1 MSSNCGLNLKIHSSS
16 LTQFEA
22 SVTEGFPFCMS
33 RWASRLTAA
42 DHGREM
48 VPIFIET
55 LLPELTGVSLP
66 QESSGLLHSTYLQ
79 ITLRL
84 LEPGSRGCAPQHQ
97 PHTLVTYLLPQAR
110 FPHPLS
116 PWQPVIYVPCI
127 CLFGTFLSVES
138 HNILSFMS
146 VFLHLACFQGSLI
159 L

>member
-42 DHGREM
+42 DHGWEM

-66 QESSGLLHSTYLQ
+66 QKSSGLLHSTYLQ

-84 LEPGSRGCAPQHQ
+84 PEPGSRGCAPPTPATYFGHISYTTPENEDFHKLFISGCCIDMLPLPSTSTSRPNSQEVQ
-97 PHTLVTYLLPQAR
+97 PSG
-110 FPHPLS
+110 S
-116 PWQPVIYVPCI
+116 PE
-127 CLFGTFLSVES
+127 LKK
-138 HNILSFMS
+138 
-146 VFLHLACFQGSLI
+146 
-159 L
+159 